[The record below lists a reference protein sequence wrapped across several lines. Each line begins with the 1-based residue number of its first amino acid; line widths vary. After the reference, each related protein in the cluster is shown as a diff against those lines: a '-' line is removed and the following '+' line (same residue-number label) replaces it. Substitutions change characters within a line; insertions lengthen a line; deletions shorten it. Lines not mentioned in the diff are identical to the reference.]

1 MNRVSCAGAIAY
13 RPGCVLDREPPGRQ
27 KRPAAERA
35 AADRIFLMTVAPR
48 PRFVLASASPRRL
61 DLLASIGIAPDEV
74 DPAAV
79 DETPGK
85 GELPV
90 EHAARLAGEKA
101 AAVWARHPDA
111 VILAAD
117 TVVALGRRILPKAE
131 DEATARRCLAMLS
144 GRRHKVIG
152 GVAVIG
158 EDGQTWRR
166 LVTTSVK
173 FKRLDAAEIEAYIA
187 CGEWDGKAGGYAIQ
201 GRAAALIP
209 WIEGS
214 WSNVVGLPLYEAAQL
229 LRSAGVVA

>member
-1 MNRVSCAGAIAY
+1 M
-13 RPGCVLDREPPGRQ
+13 PPS
-27 KRPAAERA
+27 
-35 AADRIFLMTVAPR
+35 PR

-61 DLLASIGIAPDEV
+61 ELLAQIGIAPDAV
-74 DPAAV
+74 DPADI
-79 DETPGK
+79 DETPAR
-85 GELPV
+85 GELPRD
-90 EHAARLAGEKA
+90 HAARLADEKA
-101 AAVWARHPDA
+101 AVVRARHGDA
-111 VILAAD
+111 VVLAAD

-131 DEATARRCLAMLS
+131 DAATARRCLAMLS

-152 GVAVIG
+152 GVTVIG
-158 EDGQTWRR
+158 LHGAIRRR

-214 WSNVVGLPLYEAAQL
+214 WSNIVGLPLYETAQL
-229 LRSAGVVA
+229 LRSAGIGE

>member
-1 MNRVSCAGAIAY
+1 
-13 RPGCVLDREPPGRQ
+13 
-27 KRPAAERA
+27 
-35 AADRIFLMTVAPR
+35 MTLASR

-61 DLLASIGIAPDEV
+61 DLLAGIGITPDEV
-74 DPAAV
+74 DPASV

-85 GELPV
+85 GELPAK
-90 EHAARLAGEKA
+90 HAARLAGEKA
-101 AAVWARHPDA
+101 AAVRAHHGHA

-158 EDGQTWRR
+158 TDGTEWRR

-173 FKRLDAAEIEAYIA
+173 FKRLERGEIEAYIA
-187 CGEWDGKAGGYAIQ
+187 CGEWEGKAGGYAIQ

-214 WSNVVGLPLYEAAQL
+214 WSNVVGLALYETAQL
-229 LRSAGVVA
+229 LRSAGVTA

>member
-1 MNRVSCAGAIAY
+1 MIAAS
-13 RPGCVLDREPPGRQ
+13 RPH
-27 KRPAAERA
+27 
-35 AADRIFLMTVAPR
+35 
-48 PRFVLASASPRRL
+48 FVLASASPRRL
-61 DLLASIGIAPDEV
+61 DLLAGIGITPDEV
-74 DPAAV
+74 DPASV

-85 GELPV
+85 GELPAR
-90 EHAARLAGEKA
+90 HAARLAGEKA
-101 AAVWARHPDA
+101 VAVRARHGQA

-152 GVAVIG
+152 GVTVIG
-158 EDGQTWRR
+158 ADGKEWRR

-173 FKRLDAAEIEAYIA
+173 FKRLEQGEIEAYIA

-214 WSNVVGLPLYEAAQL
+214 WSNVVGLPLYETAQL
-229 LRSAGVVA
+229 LRCAGIFA

>member
-1 MNRVSCAGAIAY
+1 MT
-13 RPGCVLDREPPGRQ
+13 
-27 KRPAAERA
+27 
-35 AADRIFLMTVAPR
+35 ADPR

-61 DLLASIGIAPDEV
+61 DLLAQIGIVPDAV

-79 DETPGK
+79 DEAPSK
-85 GELPV
+85 GELPAG
-90 EHAARLAGEKA
+90 HAARLADEKA
-101 AAVWARHPDA
+101 AAVRSRHRDA

-152 GVAVIG
+152 GLAVIG
-158 EDGQTWRR
+158 ADGRTWRR

-173 FKRLDAAEIEAYIA
+173 FKRLEAGEIDAYAAS
-187 CGEWDGKAGGYAIQ
+187 GEWNGKAGGYAIQ

-214 WSNVVGLPLYEAAQL
+214 YSNVVGLPLYETAQL
-229 LRSAGVVA
+229 LRAAGIGA